1 MDGAGDIDWAFD
13 DEQNDNG
20 VEENG
25 CGDHDCVMDDLQ
37 RHAEGRR
44 ILTLTDLEHQYLV
57 VRARLRLAQVSWEQ
71 GMLRVGATSLPDL
84 YAALIATGLYEV
96 SLSCSVWNVFALVFL
111 RSINS

>member
-1 MDGAGDIDWAFD
+1 
-13 DEQNDNG
+13 
-20 VEENG
+20 
-25 CGDHDCVMDDLQ
+25 MDDLQ

-96 SLSCSVWNVFALVFL
+96 SLSCSVWNVFTLVFL
-111 RSINS
+111 QSINLDALLNFDFHINNLLMLLLIHSA